1 MSSWADLD
9 AELVRWR
16 AAGKT
21 PTFWWRDDDA
31 VTDSA
36 ALQRLLALRA
46 ALGVPLALAV
56 IPAEADAALAARVAD
71 HTAVLQHGYAH
82 RNHASESGP
91 KSELGADRTL
101 DAIALDLSR
110 GWDRL
115 RSLFGGRPLPVMVPP
130 WNRIAPAVKARLPQ
144 WGYRG
149 LSTFKPRGG
158 GTPLIE
164 VNSHVDI
171 VDWGGARDFVGVER
185 ALDDAVAHLMLRRTG
200 GCDGAEPTGLLTHHL
215 AHDDSC
221 WEFVRDFVSRTR
233 RHVGARW
240 LDARDIF
247 AA

>member
-1 MSSWADLD
+1 MSGWADLD
-9 AELVRWR
+9 AEIERWH

-21 PTFWWRDDDA
+21 ATFWWRDDDA
-31 VTDSA
+31 VTHTS

-46 ALGVPLALAV
+46 TLGVPLALAV
-56 IPAEADAALAARVAD
+56 IPAEADAGLAARVAN
-71 HTAVLQHGYAH
+71 HATVLQHGYAH
-82 RNHASESGP
+82 RNHAPEPGP

-101 DAIALDLSR
+101 DAIALELSH

-115 RSLFGGRPLPVMVPP
+115 RSLFGARPLAVLVPP
-130 WNRIAPAVKARLPQ
+130 WNRIAPTVKAQLPQ

-149 LSTFKPRGG
+149 LSTFKPRGV

-164 VNSHVDI
+164 ANSHVDI

-185 ALDDAVAHLMLRRTG
+185 ALDDAIAHLMLRRTG

-215 AHDDSC
+215 AHDGGC
-221 WEFVRDFVSRTR
+221 WEFVQDFVSRTR
-233 RHVGARW
+233 RHPGARW